1 MYKGEVAMSAPVID
15 FHIHPIYYESYS
27 SSTEGWIMERQ
38 GKSRAEWAAFVE
50 EYSRP
55 ASFSRFLRES
65 GVDYGVVLAELSPI
79 TTGICPNEYVSEFCR
94 GQENMI
100 PFASVNPYMMTSPRK
115 ELARLAREFGIRGL
129 KLYPTY
135 NYFYPNDR
143 MLYPVYEKAEELQI
157 PVMVHTGSSVFK
169 GSRLKYGDPL
179 FLDDVAVDF
188 PDLNILMVHSGRGIW
203 YGKAFFLARLHPN
216 LYMEV
221 AGLPPQKL
229 PEYFPELERNADKII
244 FGSDWPGVACIR
256 KNIEMIRRLPL
267 KESTKD
273 KILGGN
279 AAKLLK
285 IKN

>member
-1 MYKGEVAMSAPVID
+1 MSTPVID
-15 FHIHPIYYESYS
+15 FHIHPIYYETYS
-27 SSTEGWIMERQ
+27 SSTEEWIRNIQ
-38 GKSRAEWAAFVE
+38 GKSRTQWPAFVE
-50 EYSRP
+50 EFSRP

-79 TTGICPNEYVSEFCR
+79 TTGMCPNEYVAEFCR

-100 PFASVNPYMMTSPRK
+100 PFASVNPYLMTNPRK
-115 ELARLAREFGIRGL
+115 ELARLVRDFGIKGL

-179 FLDDVAVDF
+179 YLDDVAVDF
-188 PDLNILMVHSGRGIW
+188 PGLSILLVHSGRGVW
-203 YGKAFFLARLHPN
+203 YSMAFFLARLHPN
-216 LYMEV
+216 VYMEV

-229 PEYFPELERNADKII
+229 LDYFPDLERNADKIV
-244 FGSDWPGVACIR
+244 FGSDWPGVTSIR
-256 KNIEMIRRLPL
+256 NNIEIIRRLPL
-267 KESTKD
+267 QDTTKE

-279 AAKLLK
+279 AARLLK
-285 IKN
+285 IKT